1 MEEAEAFAL
10 KETQKYAD
18 VLQVLLKNNE
28 VLRQRKEKALKIA
41 RMAKE
46 KYLKQKEELDGTE
59 SDVSMSTPLEAND
72 VDKAIEEVQ
81 AEKRG
86 KAFDD

>member
-1 MEEAEAFAL
+1 M
-10 KETQKYAD
+10 
-18 VLQVLLKNNE
+18 LLKNNKI
-28 VLRQRKEKALKIA
+28 LRQRKEKALKIA

-46 KYLKQKEELDGTE
+46 EYLKQKEGLEGTE
-59 SDVSMSTPLEAND
+59 NDVSMSTPLEPND

-81 AEKRG
+81 AEKRA

>member
-1 MEEAEAFAL
+1 M
-10 KETQKYAD
+10 
-18 VLQVLLKNNE
+18 LLKNNE
-28 VLRQRKEKALKIA
+28 ILRQRKENALKVA

-46 KYLKQKEELDGTE
+46 EYLKQKEGLEGTD
-59 SDVSMSTPLEAND
+59 SDVSMSTLLEPND

-81 AEKRG
+81 AENRA

>member
-1 MEEAEAFAL
+1 M
-10 KETQKYAD
+10 
-18 VLQVLLKNNE
+18 LLKNNKI
-28 VLRQRKEKALKIA
+28 LRQRKEKALKIA

-46 KYLKQKEELDGTE
+46 EYLKQKEGLEGAD
-59 SDVSMSTPLEAND
+59 SDVSMSTPLEPND

-81 AEKRG
+81 AENRA

>member
-1 MEEAEAFAL
+1 M
-10 KETQKYAD
+10 
-18 VLQVLLKNNE
+18 QVLLKNNE
-28 VLRQRKEKALKIA
+28 ILRQRKENALKVA

-46 KYLKQKEELDGTE
+46 EYLKQKEGLEGAD
-59 SDVSMSTPLEAND
+59 SDVSMSTPLEPND

-81 AEKRG
+81 AENRA